1 MEVKQTAMGSVDYSD
16 AHTAF
21 LIASELF
28 SFTEE
33 ETLCRSNHQLE
44 LGFSHL
50 DPSTQHA
57 AKQIQLHIHISS

>member
-28 SFTEE
+28 SF
-33 ETLCRSNHQLE
+33 S
-44 LGFSHL
+44 
-50 DPSTQHA
+50 A
-57 AKQIQLHIHISS
+57 AAIISWSWGSLTSIRPHSKDVWIRASRF

>member
-28 SFTEE
+28 SFTA
-33 ETLCRSNHQLE
+33 
-44 LGFSHL
+44 F
-50 DPSTQHA
+50 
-57 AKQIQLHIHISS
+57 